1 MKKRNIMFITSIVLI
16 VVLCFAAT
24 SALAVTRTN
33 HYDSYTSTK
42 ASSSLSMRQ
51 CCSPGRLS
59 SYLRTRGTQR
69 LILNPGSSNGYVYS
83 GATGGGWT
91 VTTINDFCLS
101 YQYKLWNGWKRSC
114 LLWGMRKMQY
124 LIWQQN
130 FIPLIVLNH

>member
-91 VTTINDFCLS
+91 VTTISDSVSVTNTNYGMVGSAHACYGECAKCNTSFGSKTS
-101 YQYKLWNGWKRSC
+101 Y
-114 LLWGMRKMQY
+114 
-124 LIWQQN
+124 
-130 FIPLIVLNH
+130 H